1 MKLHVFVAMPFGS
14 KSGIDF
20 DRIYVELI
28 EPGLSAA
35 GYQVMR
41 ADQELA
47 AGSIRTD
54 MFQELLLADLVVA
67 DLTLDNP
74 NVWYELGVRHALRA
88 RGVIQIASTARER
101 KPFDVY
107 TDRTVRYHLKDGAPD
122 PVCLDA
128 DRRALGNMAQA
139 TMARWHGYKISPVYH
154 LLPNLPEPDWK
165 RLLVECRNE
174 FNATLKQW
182 CQRVEVAR
190 LKNRPGDIRLLADE
204 TPTWTLHL
212 EAHRLAGK
220 ALMKLGQFRLALDE
234 YEAALALD
242 PTDLD
247 SQRQKGVLLGRLGR
261 PEQARE
267 HVKALLE
274 THPDD
279 PESWALLGR
288 IEKEEWVSRWRS
300 PGKSSTAMRALASA
314 ELALLIEAIEPYMN
328 AFIRDADHFYS
339 GINAVTLRHL
349 QRHLGG
355 ELKNPASLQQ
365 LEGGVIWAC
374 LAAMERRPKDYWARA
389 SYADLNVLLADADT
403 VAREYANAAA
413 TAGEDW
419 FALDSTRQQLLL
431 LKDLEFRPKV
441 VARALEVIEREIAR
455 HEPPFRPRQVL
466 LFSGHMLDKPG
477 RTPPRF
483 PAQQEAVA
491 AQAIAAKL
499 DELGAGPGDL
509 ALCGGACGGDTLF
522 AEACLTRG
530 LHIQL
535 HIQYDEPA
543 FLTASVAFAG
553 PQWVERYDRLKAH
566 ATLLIQPDELG
577 PVPDGID
584 PYERNNLWQLY
595 TALSCGPE
603 RVRFIGLWDGQG
615 GIGAGGTQHMVETVR
630 KYSGL
635 AYVLDTT
642 TLW

>member
-1 MKLHVFVAMPFGS
+1 MKLHVFVAMPFGI
-14 KSGIDF
+14 KNGIDF
-20 DRIYVELI
+20 DRIYAELI

-101 KPFDVY
+101 MPFDVY
-107 TDRTVRYHLKDGAPD
+107 TDRTLRYRLKDGAPD
-122 PVCLDA
+122 PDTLAA
-128 DRRALGNMAQA
+128 DRKALGDMAQA
-139 TMARWHGYKISPVYH
+139 TMARWHGYKVSPVYH
-154 LLPNLPEPDWK
+154 LLPDLPEPEWK
-165 RLLVECRNE
+165 RLLVEGDNA
-174 FNATLKQW
+174 FNDALQRW
-182 CQRVEVAR
+182 CQRIEVAR
-190 LKNRPGDIRLLADE
+190 RKNRPGDIRVLADE
-204 TPTWTLHL
+204 TPTWTLRL
-212 EAHRLAGK
+212 EAQRLAGK
-220 ALMKLGQFRLALDE
+220 AFMKLGQFRLALDE

-242 PTDLD
+242 PTDLE
-247 SQRQKGVLLGRLGR
+247 SNRQKGILLGRLGR

-267 HVKALLE
+267 HVKSLLE
-274 THPDD
+274 DHPDD

-288 IEKEEWVSRWRS
+288 VEKEEWVSRWRV
-300 PGKSSTAMRALASA
+300 PGKTPAEMRALAGA

-328 AFIRDADHFYS
+328 AFIQDADHFYS
-339 GINAVTLRHL
+339 GINAVTLRYL

-355 ELKNPASLQQ
+355 ELKNPASLQN

-374 LAAMERRPKDYWARA
+374 LAAMERAPKDYWARA
-389 SYADLNVLLADADT
+389 SFADLNVLLADADT

-413 TAGEDW
+413 AAGEDW

-431 LKDLEFRPKV
+431 LKGLEFRPEV

-455 HEPPFRPRQVL
+455 LEPPFRPRQVL

-477 RTPPRF
+477 RSTPRF
-483 PAQQEAVA
+483 PPEQEATA

-509 ALCGGACGGDTLF
+509 ALCGGACGGDILF
-522 AEACLTRG
+522 AEACLARG
-530 LHIQL
+530 LQVQMHIQFA
-535 HIQYDEPA
+535 EPA
-543 FLTASVAFAG
+543 FLAASVAFAG
-553 PQWVERYDRLKAH
+553 AKWVERYYQLKAR
-566 ATLLIQPDELG
+566 AVLLVQPDELG
-577 PVPDGID
+577 PVPNGVD
-584 PYERNNLWQLY
+584 PYERNNLWQLH
-595 TALSCGPE
+595 TALSFGPE
-603 RVRFIGLWDGQG
+603 RVRFIGLWDGQSG
-615 GIGAGGTQHMVETVR
+615 EGAGGTQHMVETVR
-630 KYSGL
+630 KHSGL
-635 AYVLDTT
+635 AYVLDTN